1 VRRVVTVAAL
11 IAAGLVCVRIAWPA
25 RPRVLCTVGGSV
37 RSLLRVSGQRVAW
50 LEGDERESRLM
61 VIPRRGGRARAML
74 AAPRLAGLAVEGDT
88 AYVTRGPAAGGKPP
102 ALLAVLLNTG
112 AANTLAALPE
122 EADQIVCS
130 ERWVVWRRLRRPG
143 LSGVPFVAAAAP
155 VTVIRS
161 APAAGGPVRIV
172 AVIRG
177 ETSFRKD
184 DIVLLGV
191 AGDSIYWRER
201 SGPAANDRTLIRRA
215 PCAGAKAETVVA
227 EAGSRRA
234 ALAGDVLVW
243 TAPSL
248 EAGNPGAFATVKRM
262 ALGRPGVK
270 VIADWLEP
278 GAMPML
284 TAGGRVYAQERGSL
298 WRLSDERG
306 EQRRLF
312 SGPSQVMSP
321 VVSGDE
327 GFMFIQRGQQTV
339 VAKRPL
345 TLWARVRSL
354 VAW

>member
-1 VRRVVTVAAL
+1 
-11 IAAGLVCVRIAWPA
+11 
-25 RPRVLCTVGGSV
+25 
-37 RSLLRVSGQRVAW
+37 
-50 LEGDERESRLM
+50 
-61 VIPRRGGRARAML
+61 ML
-74 AAPRLAGLAVEGDT
+74 AAPGLAGLAVEGDT

-102 ALLAVLLNTG
+102 ALLAVSLTKG
-112 AANTLAALPE
+112 APKTLAALPE

-130 ERWVVWRRLRRPG
+130 DRWVVWRRSRRPG
-143 LSGVPFVAAAAP
+143 LSGIPFVAAAAP

-161 APAAGGPVRIV
+161 APAAGGPIHII
-172 AVIRG
+172 AVLRG

-234 ALAGDVLVW
+234 ALAGDLLVW

-262 ALGRPGVK
+262 ALGRSGVK

-284 TAGGRVYAQERGSL
+284 TAGGRAYAQERGSL
-298 WRLSDERG
+298 WRLTDERG

-327 GFMFIQRGQQTV
+327 EFMFIQRGQQTV

-345 TLWARVRSL
+345 ALWARVGSL
-354 VAW
+354 VEW